1 MIQGLEA
8 FQKAMNVTSSTKTNI
23 IAAAFSTNAEENRIA
38 GTQGSTFKTF
48 AAWRKIM
55 KQCSYLIQ
63 ELVLFITNLT

>member
-1 MIQGLEA
+1 M
-8 FQKAMNVTSSTKTNI
+8 FQVNI
-23 IAAAFSTNAEENRIA
+23 LNLPTVVGDDSDPHNPEENRIA